1 MAIYL
6 RHFVACIVLMCVVA
20 SDVMAD
26 TITIRSDAPSQYVVK
41 KGDTLWDISSLF
53 LKDPWKWPEL
63 WKLNPQVT
71 DPHLIYPGDNLQLTY
86 TAAGDPVL
94 VMGKRVLK
102 MSPQKRISHKRDEP
116 IPLVP
121 LNSIAPFLSYE
132 QTLEEDVMAG
142 LPYVLGTDRAIKRT
156 TTGDILYIKGDLGAD
171 RRFAIYRKGKKYID
185 PESEDV
191 LGYEA
196 VLVAIAKL
204 DHAGDP
210 DNGVPAKVTIESAK
224 QEVRASDVLLPL
236 RQGQDLPAFFKMRP
250 IENELEGFIIGTPS
264 DIAGVSKYDVVVLNK
279 GFMHDV
285 APGHIFNVSRKSPT
299 VVNQGLGPKYQEDA
313 SSYERFVGHVK
324 NWFVG
329 DDDRG
334 IYEMPY
340 EQIGQVMLFRVYER
354 VSYGIVTN
362 NRIPIYVGDKIETPK
377 E

>member
-1 MAIYL
+1 MANFL
-6 RHFVACIVLMCVVA
+6 RQLVSVIVFLGLSATA
-20 SDVMAD
+20 SYAE
-26 TITIRSDAPSQYVVK
+26 TLRIKSDAPSEYVVK

-63 WKLNPQVT
+63 WKMNPQVSN
-71 DPHLIYPGDNLQLTY
+71 PNLIYPGDNLQLIY
-86 TAAGDPVL
+86 TASGEPVL
-94 VMGKRVLK
+94 IMGKRVLK
-102 MSPQKRISHKRDEP
+102 MSPQKRVSHKRDEP

-132 QTLEEDVMAG
+132 QTLEEDVIEG
-142 LPYVLGTDRAIKRT
+142 LPYVLGTDRAIKRAT
-156 TTGDILYIKGDLGAD
+156 VGDMLYIKGDLGAE

-185 PESEDV
+185 PETDDI

-204 DHAGDP
+204 EHAGDP

-224 QEVRASDVLLPL
+224 QEVKASDVLLPI

-250 IENELEGFIIGTPS
+250 IENDLEGAIIGTPS
-264 DIAGVSKYDVVVLNK
+264 DVAGVSKYDVIVINK

-285 APGHIFNVSRKSPT
+285 APGHIFDVRRQSPT

-313 SSYERFVGHVK
+313 SSYERFVGQVK
-324 NWFVG
+324 NWFQS
-329 DDDRG
+329 DEDKG
-334 IYEMPY
+334 IYVMPY
-340 EQIGQVMLFRVYER
+340 EKIGQVMLFRVYER
-354 VSYGIVTN
+354 VSYGIVIKN
-362 NRIPIYVGDKIETPK
+362 SIPIYVGDKIQTP